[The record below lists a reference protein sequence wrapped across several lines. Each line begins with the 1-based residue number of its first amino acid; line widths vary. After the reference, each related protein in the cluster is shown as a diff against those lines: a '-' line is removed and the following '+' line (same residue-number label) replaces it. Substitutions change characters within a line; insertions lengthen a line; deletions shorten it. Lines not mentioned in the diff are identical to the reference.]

1 MTTDQLSAIDIAEAV
16 HTGSIGALETLDATF
31 DRVADLDPSIRAF
44 TTVLRADGRSAG
56 AAVDAKTPDER
67 AALPL
72 AGVPLAI
79 KSTVTLDNPVVAPL
93 LAAGAVPVGIT
104 ATPQLCTWAMT
115 DSDSHGITRNPLDL
129 SL

>member
-67 AALPL
+67 AALPWPGCRWL
-72 AGVPLAI
+72 SRAPSP
-79 KSTVTLDNPVVAPL
+79 STTRSSRPCSRPAPSRW
-93 LAAGAVPVGIT
+93 GSP
-104 ATPQLCTWAMT
+104 PP
-115 DSDSHGITRNPLDL
+115 RNCAPGP
-129 SL
+129 